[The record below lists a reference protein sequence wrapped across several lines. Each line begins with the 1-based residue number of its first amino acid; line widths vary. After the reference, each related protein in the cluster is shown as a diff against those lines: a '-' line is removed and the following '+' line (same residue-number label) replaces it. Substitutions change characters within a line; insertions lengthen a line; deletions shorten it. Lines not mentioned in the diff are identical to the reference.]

1 MDLSNSLTV
10 EVRAYSFFVSPK
22 LIKGAR
28 KMNNWIKRNSATIL
42 TVTGAVGVVTTTV
55 MAIKATPK
63 ALKALEGAEKEKG
76 EELTRMEK
84 AIVAAPSYI
93 PTIVT
98 GTASIVCI
106 LSANVLNKRSQAAIT
121 SAYALL
127 DSSYK
132 EYRNKVKDLY
142 GDEASDLVREK
153 VAKDHYEE
161 ADVEE
166 DKNDGKQLFYD
177 EFSKRY
183 FRATNETV
191 LRAEYEMNRILNE
204 CGGANLNEFYDM
216 VGLDQVDYG
225 EYLGWSSAQMY
236 EMYWESWLY
245 FNHTKTI
252 AEDGTKFWIIDFT
265 EPFPEYDEY

>member
-10 EVRAYSFFVSPK
+10 EVRAYSLFVLPK

-28 KMNNWIKRNSATIL
+28 KMNNWIKRNSVTIL
-42 TVTGAVGVVTTTV
+42 TVTGAVGVVATTV

-63 ALKALEGAEKEKG
+63 ALKVLEEAEKEKG

-84 AIVAAPSYI
+84 VVVAAPSYI

-132 EYRNKVKDLY
+132 EYKNKVKDLY
-142 GDEASDLVREK
+142 GEDASDLVREEI
-153 VAKDHYEE
+153 AKDHYDESDIPDEE
-161 ADVEE
+161 PDT
-166 DKNDGKQLFYD
+166 KLFFD

-183 FRATNETV
+183 FRATTETV

-204 CGGANLNEFYDM
+204 TGGACLNDYYYL
-216 VGLDQVDYG
+216 VGLDSVDYG
-225 EYLGWSSAQMY
+225 EYLGWSAAQMY

-245 FNHTKTI
+245 FNHTKTTT
-252 AEDGTKFWIIDFT
+252 EDGTELWIIDFT